1 MITRVVARK
10 HLFPAAPTKG
20 GSNSDNWE
28 VLFKSICK
36 DYTDNDNMNKTTR
49 YVYEKYMI
57 KIIKTESKIQDEYVY
72 LLAGGT
78 LTTNTVQIKNVL

>member
-1 MITRVVARK
+1 
-10 HLFPAAPTKG
+10 
-20 GSNSDNWE
+20 
-28 VLFKSICK
+28 
-36 DYTDNDNMNKTTR
+36 MNKTTR

-78 LTTNTVQIKNVL
+78 LTPKTVPIKKCPVSSTYLDN